1 LKEISNPDAIP
12 SSWSN
17 VVAVRRF
24 SDGWLLAAIHHGSC
38 CSSGSG
44 QFNAMVLRDRNGEAL
59 TLEKWSPCA
68 GRGTNEKPKVLANL
82 GLLT

>member
-44 QFNAMVLRDRNGEAL
+44 QFNAMVLRDSNGEAL
-59 TLEKWSPCA
+59 TLENWSPCA